1 MEDKLLTTG
10 KKLLALLMVL
20 CLIHCGLPCAY
31 AEETA
36 KGEVK
41 LNTRL
46 DYSQLEL
53 QVAVANGLIGYDYTK
68 ETWDPVAKTLET
80 AHQIM
85 EAEEDYDQSDIDD
98 TAKALEKKIAALV
111 KMDYAQLEAALEAV
125 DSKIGE
131 NPQLHDTW
139 ARLDDDAQQA
149 RMLLLSGDQAAV
161 DQAATRINWLMEE
174 LEQQLAEQ
182 EPEVVVREVE
192 VEVLPQSDY
201 CNIPMHRT
209 WPVLFTISAVLNVAL
224 IAMLT
229 YIIMHKRKTED
240 NTPLVNYDIDD
251 DLDL

>member
-1 MEDKLLTTG
+1 MTTG

-20 CLIHCGLPCAY
+20 CLIHCGLPCAH
-31 AEETA
+31 AEENA

-46 DYSQLEL
+46 DYSQLEM
-53 QVAVANGLIGYDYTK
+53 QVAVANGLVGYDYTK
-68 ETWDPVAKTLET
+68 ETWDPVAKALEKSLK
-80 AHQIM
+80 IM
-85 EAEEDYDQSDIDD
+85 DEEECDQSDVDQM
-98 TAKALEKKIAALV
+98 AKTLEKAIAALV
-111 KMDYAQLEAALEAV
+111 KMDYSQLEEALEAV
-125 DSKIGE
+125 DSKMGE

-139 ARLDDDAQQA
+139 SRLNDDAQQA
-149 RMLLLSGDQAAV
+149 RMLLISGDQAAV
-161 DQAATRINWLMEE
+161 DETATRINWLMEE

-182 EPEVVVREVE
+182 KPEVVVREVE

-209 WPVLFTISAVLNVAL
+209 WPVLFFVSAVLNVAL